1 MKAWLHMILTLGI
14 LACALRTADAVP
26 QWISGLPR
34 GSVRVSDLQEAQQ
47 VSGLAIQLPP
57 TIAASYRPQ
66 KIVALHP
73 PAAGVAITLQP
84 VAEGHGFSLYRL
96 SSAKRAQGLLSP
108 LPAFHEIKVQVAGR
122 PAQLRAVRAP
132 DGTVTQELEWQGW
145 LRTVVRFQGP
155 TLELLSLGEKLATV
169 MP

>member
-14 LACALRTADAVP
+14 LAFALRTADAVP
-26 QWISGLPR
+26 QWITGQPR
-34 GSVRVSDLQEAQQ
+34 GSVRVNDLQEAQQ
-47 VSGLAIQLPP
+47 VSGLAIQIPP
-57 TIAASYRPQ
+57 SIAASYRPRE
-66 KIVALHP
+66 IVAVHP

-84 VAEGHGFSLYRL
+84 MAGGHGFSFFRL
-96 SSAKRAQGLLSP
+96 NSAKRAQQLLSP

-122 PAQLRAVRAP
+122 PARLRAVRAP
-132 DGTVTQELEWQGW
+132 DGTVTQELEWQGS

-155 TLELLSLGEKLATV
+155 TLELLSLGEKLAAV